1 MKTKS
6 AILILTAAS
15 LLTGCGSLN
24 SEMKDSSAVDI
35 TVEVDELELCTDVVE
50 TADTLL
56 FTTAAT
62 STSRTTTTTSTTT
75 TTAITET
82 TTTVTEA
89 PVVETEPITE
99 APTEPEPVYVAALVE
114 TETEPVIQTD
124 APATG
129 ENVCPVTGITLQYTS
144 AYCIYESP
152 LTRQAGVVYYGGHK
166 ETYYSENVLPGP
178 GLAIPDRHHGDD
190 GTIRDANGYICV
202 AADYSFLPYG
212 SIIVTSL
219 GPGKVYDTGCA
230 WGTVDIYTCW

>member
-35 TVEVDELELCTDVVE
+35 AVEVSELELCTDIAE

-62 STSRTTTTTSTTT
+62 STSETTTTTSTTT
-75 TTAITET
+75 TTAT

-99 APTEPEPVYVAALVE
+99 APTEPEPVYVAAPVE

-166 ETYYSENVLPGP
+166 ETHYSENILPGP
-178 GLAIPDRHHGDD
+178 GLSIPDRHHGDD
-190 GTIRDANGYICV
+190 GTIRDADGYICV
-202 AADYSFLPYG
+202 ATDYSFLPYG

>member
-24 SEMKDSSAVDI
+24 SEMQDSSAVDI
-35 TVEVDELELCTDVVE
+35 AVTVDELELCTDIAQ
-50 TADTLL
+50 TADILL

-75 TTAITET
+75 TTATTAT

-99 APTEPEPVYVAALVE
+99 TPTEPEPVYVAAPVE

-190 GTIRDANGYICV
+190 GTIRDADGYICV
-202 AADYSFLPYG
+202 ATDYSFLPYG

>member
-24 SEMKDSSAVDI
+24 SEMQDSSAVDI
-35 TVEVDELELCTDVVE
+35 AVTVDELELCTDIAE

-62 STSRTTTTTSTTT
+62 STSETTTTTSTTT
-75 TTAITET
+75 TTAT

-99 APTEPEPVYVAALVE
+99 APTEPEPVYVAAPVE

-124 APATG
+124 SPATG
-129 ENVCPVTGITLQYTS
+129 ENVCPVTGITLHYTS

-190 GTIRDANGYICV
+190 GTIRDADGYICV
-202 AADYSFLPYG
+202 ATDYSFLPYG

>member
-24 SEMKDSSAVDI
+24 SEMQDSSAVDI
-35 TVEVDELELCTDVVE
+35 AVTVDELELCTDIAQ
-50 TADTLL
+50 TADILL

-62 STSRTTTTTSTTT
+62 STSRTTTTTSETT
-75 TTAITET
+75 TTAT

-89 PVVETEPITE
+89 PVVEAEPITE
-99 APTEPEPVYVAALVE
+99 APTEPEPVYVAAPVE

-152 LTRQAGVVYYGGHK
+152 LTRQAGVVYYDGHK

-178 GLAIPDRHHGDD
+178 GLSIPDRHHGDD
-190 GTIRDANGYICV
+190 GTIRDADGYICV
-202 AADYSFLPYG
+202 ATDYSFLPYG

-219 GPGKVYDTGCA
+219 GLGKVYDTGCA

>member
-35 TVEVDELELCTDVVE
+35 VVKVDELELCTDIAE

-56 FTTAAT
+56 FTTVAT

-75 TTAITET
+75 TTET

-99 APTEPEPVYVAALVE
+99 APTEPEPVYVAAPVETE
-114 TETEPVIQTD
+114 TETEPVIQAD

-190 GTIRDANGYICV
+190 GTIRDADGYICV

>member
-35 TVEVDELELCTDVVE
+35 AVEVSELELCTDIAE

-62 STSRTTTTTSTTT
+62 STSETTTTTSTTT
-75 TTAITET
+75 TTAT

-99 APTEPEPVYVAALVE
+99 APTEPEPVYVAAPVE

-129 ENVCPVTGITLQYTS
+129 ENVCPVTGITLQYTN

-178 GLAIPDRHHGDD
+178 GLSIPDRHHGDD
-190 GTIRDANGYICV
+190 GTIRDADGYICV
-202 AADYSFLPYG
+202 ATDYSFLPYG

>member
-15 LLTGCGSLN
+15 PLTGCGSLN
-24 SEMKDSSAVDI
+24 SEMQDSSAVDI
-35 TVEVDELELCTDVVE
+35 AVTVDELELCTDIAE

-75 TTAITET
+75 TTAT

-99 APTEPEPVYVAALVE
+99 APTEPEPVYVAAPVETE

-190 GTIRDANGYICV
+190 GTIRDADGYICV
-202 AADYSFLPYG
+202 ATDYNFLPYG

>member
-35 TVEVDELELCTDVVE
+35 VVTVDELELCTDVAE
-50 TADTLL
+50 TAETLL
-56 FTTAAT
+56 FTTTAT
-62 STSRTTTTTSTTT
+62 PTSRTISTSTTT
-75 TTAITET
+75 TTTTATEA
-82 TTTVTEA
+82 VTEA

-99 APTEPEPVYVAALVE
+99 APTEPEPVYVAAPVE
-114 TETEPVIQTD
+114 TETEPVIQAD

-190 GTIRDANGYICV
+190 GTIRDADGYICV
-202 AADYSFLPYG
+202 ATDYSFLPYG

>member
-24 SEMKDSSAVDI
+24 SEMQDSSAVDI
-35 TVEVDELELCTDVVE
+35 TVTVDELELCTDIAQ
-50 TADTLL
+50 TADILL

-62 STSRTTTTTSTTT
+62 STSRTSTTTSTTT
-75 TTAITET
+75 TTTTAT

-99 APTEPEPVYVAALVE
+99 APTEPEPVYVAAPVE

-178 GLAIPDRHHGDD
+178 GLTIPDRHYGDD

>member
-35 TVEVDELELCTDVVE
+35 VVKVDELELCTDIAE

-56 FTTAAT
+56 FTTVAT
-62 STSRTTTTTSTTT
+62 STSRITTTTSTTT
-75 TTAITET
+75 TTET

-99 APTEPEPVYVAALVE
+99 APTEPEPVYVAAPVE
-114 TETEPVIQTD
+114 TETEAEPVIQAD

-152 LTRQAGVVYYGGHK
+152 LTGQAGVVYYGGHK

>member
-24 SEMKDSSAVDI
+24 ADMKDSSAVDVI
-35 TVEVDELELCTDVVE
+35 VEVSELELCTDVAE

-56 FTTAAT
+56 LSTAAT
-62 STSRTTTTTSTTT
+62 STSKTTTTTTSTTT
-75 TTAITET
+75 TT
-82 TTTVTEA
+82 TTTVTEE

-99 APTEPEPVYVAALVE
+99 APTEPEPVYVAAPIE
-114 TETEPVIQTD
+114 TETEPVIQAD

-129 ENVCPVTGITLQYTS
+129 ENICPVTGIALQYTS
-144 AYCIYESP
+144 AYCIYECP

>member
-24 SEMKDSSAVDI
+24 SEMQDSSAVDI
-35 TVEVDELELCTDVVE
+35 AVTVDELELCTGIAE
-50 TADTLL
+50 TADILL

-62 STSRTTTTTSTTT
+62 STSKTSTTTSTTT
-75 TTAITET
+75 TTAT
-82 TTTVTEA
+82 TTTVIEA

-99 APTEPEPVYVAALVE
+99 APTEPEPVYVAAPAE
-114 TETEPVIQTD
+114 TETEPVIQTE

-190 GTIRDANGYICV
+190 GTIRDADGYIGV

>member
-24 SEMKDSSAVDI
+24 SEMQDSSAVDI
-35 TVEVDELELCTDVVE
+35 VVTVDELELCTDIAE

-62 STSRTTTTTSTTT
+62 STSETTTTTSTTT
-75 TTAITET
+75 TTATI
-82 TTTVTEA
+82 TTVTEA
-89 PVVETEPITE
+89 SVVETEPITE
-99 APTEPEPVYVAALVE
+99 APTEPEPVYVAAPVE

-144 AYCIYESP
+144 AYCIYECP
-152 LTRQAGVVYYGGHK
+152 LTRQAGMVYYGGHK

-178 GLAIPDRHHGDD
+178 GLSIPDRHHGDD
-190 GTIRDANGYICV
+190 GTIRDADGYICV
-202 AADYSFLPYG
+202 ASDYSFLPYG

>member
-24 SEMKDSSAVDI
+24 SEMQDSSAVDI
-35 TVEVDELELCTDVVE
+35 VVTVDELELCTDIAE

-62 STSRTTTTTSTTT
+62 STSETTTTTSTTT
-75 TTAITET
+75 TTAT

-99 APTEPEPVYVAALVE
+99 APTEPEPVYVAAPVE

-129 ENVCPVTGITLQYTS
+129 EDVCPVTGITLQYTS
-144 AYCIYESP
+144 AYCMYECP

-178 GLAIPDRHHGDD
+178 GLSIPDRHHGDD
-190 GTIRDANGYICV
+190 GTIRDADGYICV
-202 AADYSFLPYG
+202 ATDYSFLPYG

>member
-24 SEMKDSSAVDI
+24 SEMQDSSAVDI
-35 TVEVDELELCTDVVE
+35 AVTVDELELCTDIAQ
-50 TADTLL
+50 TADILL

-75 TTAITET
+75 TTAT

-99 APTEPEPVYVAALVE
+99 APTEPEPVYVAAPVE
-114 TETEPVIQTD
+114 TETEPVIQTN

-190 GTIRDANGYICV
+190 GTIRDADGYICV
-202 AADYSFLPYG
+202 ATDYSFLPYG

>member
-24 SEMKDSSAVDI
+24 ADMKDSSAVDI
-35 TVEVDELELCTDVVE
+35 IVEVGELELCTDIAE

-62 STSRTTTTTSTTT
+62 STSKTTTTTTGTTT
-75 TTAITET
+75 TTET

-99 APTEPEPVYVAALVE
+99 APTEPEPVYVAAPVETE
-114 TETEPVIQTD
+114 TETEPVIQAD

>member
-24 SEMKDSSAVDI
+24 SEMQDSSAVDI
-35 TVEVDELELCTDVVE
+35 VVTVDELELCTDIAE

-62 STSRTTTTTSTTT
+62 SISETTTTTSTTT
-75 TTAITET
+75 TTATI
-82 TTTVTEA
+82 TTVTEA

-99 APTEPEPVYVAALVE
+99 APTEPEPVYVAAPVE

-178 GLAIPDRHHGDD
+178 GLSIPDRHHGDD
-190 GTIRDANGYICV
+190 GTIRDADGYICV
-202 AADYSFLPYG
+202 ATDYSFLPYG

-219 GPGKVYDTGCA
+219 GPGKVCDTGCA

>member
-35 TVEVDELELCTDVVE
+35 AVEVSELELCTDIAE

-62 STSRTTTTTSTTT
+62 STSETTTTTSTTT
-75 TTAITET
+75 TTAT

-99 APTEPEPVYVAALVE
+99 APTEPEPVYVAAPVE

-129 ENVCPVTGITLQYTS
+129 ENVCPVTGITLQYTN

-152 LTRQAGVVYYGGHK
+152 FTRQAGVVYYGGHK

-178 GLAIPDRHHGDD
+178 GLSIPDRHHGDD
-190 GTIRDANGYICV
+190 GTIRDADGYICV
-202 AADYSFLPYG
+202 ATDYSFLPYG

>member
-24 SEMKDSSAVDI
+24 SEMQDSSAVDI
-35 TVEVDELELCTDVVE
+35 AVTVDELELCTDIAE

-62 STSRTTTTTSTTT
+62 STSETTTTTSTTT
-75 TTAITET
+75 TTAT

-124 APATG
+124 APADRK
-129 ENVCPVTGITLQYTS
+129 S
-144 AYCIYESP
+144 
-152 LTRQAGVVYYGGHK
+152 VV
-166 ETYYSENVLPGP
+166 
-178 GLAIPDRHHGDD
+178 
-190 GTIRDANGYICV
+190 
-202 AADYSFLPYG
+202 
-212 SIIVTSL
+212 
-219 GPGKVYDTGCA
+219 
-230 WGTVDIYTCW
+230 

>member
-6 AILILTAAS
+6 AIPILTAAS

-35 TVEVDELELCTDVVE
+35 VVTVDELELCTDVAE
-50 TADTLL
+50 TAETLL
-56 FTTAAT
+56 FTTTAT
-62 STSRTTTTTSTTT
+62 STSRTISTSTTT
-75 TTAITET
+75 TTTTATEA
-82 TTTVTEA
+82 VTEA

-99 APTEPEPVYVAALVE
+99 APTEPEPVYVAAPVE
-114 TETEPVIQTD
+114 TETEPVIQAD

-190 GTIRDANGYICV
+190 GTIRDADGYICV
-202 AADYSFLPYG
+202 ATDYSFLPYG

>member
-6 AILILTAAS
+6 AILILTVAS
-15 LLTGCGSLN
+15 LLIGCGSLN

-35 TVEVDELELCTDVVE
+35 AVEASELELCTSIAE
-50 TADTLL
+50 TADIPLL
-56 FTTAAT
+56 TTAAT
-62 STSRTTTTTSTTT
+62 STSRTSTTTSTTT
-75 TTAITET
+75 TIAT
-82 TTTVTEA
+82 TTMVTEA
-89 PVVETEPITE
+89 PVVVTEPVTV
-99 APTEPEPVYVAALVE
+99 APTEPEPVYVDAPVE

-124 APATG
+124 ALATG
-129 ENVCPVTGITLQYTS
+129 EAVCPVTGITLQYTS

-166 ETYYSENVLPGP
+166 ETYYSENALPGP

-190 GTIRDANGYICV
+190 GTIRDADGYICV

-230 WGTVDIYTCW
+230 WGTVDIYTYW